1 MTLEET
7 GLCIV
12 KVGKRKGSENGVTA
26 AGEKRRGG
34 CDMAAGDDLRN
45 YSYEGEGS
53 SPGSLS
59 SCLESCGG
67 SAKFLGG
74 FREVARVLESWEP
87 SSVRST
93 HSTPTKTDTPPPPTT
108 TLCPTHYASPIL
120 AHHTQCPAT
129 PPVLTSH
136 VLPPPLPVP
145 AIHVSSEGVSKGF
158 PTPES

>member
-1 MTLEET
+1 
-7 GLCIV
+7 
-12 KVGKRKGSENGVTA
+12 
-26 AGEKRRGG
+26 
-34 CDMAAGDDLRN
+34 MAAGDDLRN

-108 TLCPTHYASPIL
+108 TLCPTHHASPIL
-120 AHHTQCPAT
+120 SHHTTFPPT
-129 PPVLTSH
+129 PPALTTH

-145 AIHVSSEGVSKGF
+145 TIHVSSEGVSKGF
-158 PTPES
+158 LTPES